1 MRAANKVLVVVGLL
15 WCSYAQA
22 QVDPTA
28 LIEQRIEAIAELL
41 EEDVEL
47 DYTTLFDLFSHY
59 IDHPLNLN
67 AASEDDLANLLVL
80 SDLQIHAL
88 LGHIAEFGKLKSL
101 YELQAVRGMDVA
113 TIRAIAPFV
122 TVQPASEI
130 SQLTFAELWEGG
142 SHDMVMR
149 YHRVLEQAAGFV
161 TGDPASSNS
170 FLGDPGRVF
179 FRYRYRY
186 KDHISL
192 GFTAEKD
199 PGETLFKAGSAFDYA
214 SGHLLY
220 QDQGLVRKLVLGD
233 YQIQFG
239 QGLNAWSGLALGK
252 SSYTMQIKRRGQ
264 GIRPY
269 TSVDEN
275 RFMRGSALT
284 LGWKKFEATGFFSRK
299 RIDANV
305 TTPDSLASS
314 DELIVSSFQQTGLHR
329 TSAEL
334 LDRKAIDETLY
345 GGHVRYKSRGFSV
358 GASVIGSQ
366 YGANLQRDLDVY
378 NQFDFN
384 ASENL
389 VMGAD
394 YHLLKRNAN
403 FFGEVSRSRYGGV
416 AWLQGVLV
424 ALHEKLSASLLYR
437 DYARDYHNTLGL
449 PFGELSRP
457 ANERGVFVGLEW
469 RLNTR
474 WKLAAYADQFEFPWM
489 RFRVD
494 APSSGVDRLIQLSW
508 KPSRK
513 QEYYIRY
520 RGRIRER
527 NSGISDAY
535 IDQPVSEVRRQFR
548 INASYHVA
556 PSFRLKT
563 RMEWI
568 TSKLGDEA
576 SEHGF
581 LFYQDL
587 IFKRI
592 GWPVNLSLRYALFD
606 TQSWDTRVYAYEN
619 DLLFTW
625 SIPPYYGRGA
635 RFYVMSKWRVAAKFD
650 ITARY
655 SEWFFTDRNTIG
667 SGLNEIQGNTKREV
681 KVQLRWRF

>member
-1 MRAANKVLVVVGLL
+1 MPAANKLLLLLVLLCGPLL
-15 WCSYAQA
+15 HA
-22 QVDPTA
+22 QVDPAT
-28 LIEQRIEAIAELL
+28 LVEQRIEAIAELL

-47 DYTTLFDLFSHY
+47 DYTTLFDRFSHFL
-59 IDHPLNLN
+59 DHPLNLN
-67 AASEDDLANLLVL
+67 TATEEDLSDLLVL
-80 SDLQIHAL
+80 SELQIQAIL
-88 LGHIAEFGKLKSL
+88 AHIVRYGKLNNI
-101 YELQAVRGMDVA
+101 YELQAVQGMNVA

-122 TVQPASEI
+122 SVAPGAEI
-130 SQLTFAELWEGG
+130 ADLTFAELFENG
-142 SHDMVMR
+142 SHDVVMR
-149 YHRVLEQAAGFV
+149 YHRVLEQAAGFNKANAAD
-161 TGDPASSNS
+161 GSH

-186 KDHISL
+186 KDHISF
-192 GFTAEKD
+192 GITTEKD
-199 PGETLFKAGSAFDYA
+199 PGETMLSGDSPMDFA

-220 QDQGLVRKLVLGD
+220 RDDGFVRKVVLGD

-252 SSYTMQIKRRGQ
+252 SSYVMQVKRRGQ

-275 RFMRGSALT
+275 RFMRGGAFT
-284 LGWKKFEATGFFSRK
+284 LGHKKWELTGFYSQK

-305 TTPDSLASS
+305 TTPDSLASA
-314 DELIVSSFQQTGLHR
+314 DELIISSFQQTGLHR
-329 TSAEL
+329 TPAEL

-345 GGHVRYKSRGFSV
+345 GGHLRYKTRRFSV
-358 GASVIGSQ
+358 GFSGIASA
-366 YGANLQRDLDVY
+366 YGAALERDLDVY

-389 VMGAD
+389 VVGAD
-394 YHLLKRNAN
+394 YHWLKGSAN
-403 FFGEVSRSRYGGV
+403 FFGEVSRSQNGGV
-416 AWLQGVLV
+416 AWMQGVLV
-424 ALHEKLSASLLYR
+424 ALHEKLSASFLYR
-437 DYARDYHNTLGL
+437 DYARDYQNTLGL

-457 ANERGVFVGLEW
+457 ANERGVYAGLEW
-469 RLNTR
+469 RFNTR
-474 WKLAAYADQFEFPWM
+474 WKLSAYADQFEFPWL
-489 RFRVD
+489 RYRVD
-494 APSSGVDRLIQLSW
+494 APSEGVDRLVQLTW

-513 QEYYIRY
+513 QEYYVRW
-520 RGRIRER
+520 RGRVRGR
-527 NSGISDAY
+527 NSNVSDAY
-535 IDQPVSEVRRQFR
+535 IDQPVAEVRRQFR
-548 INASYHVA
+548 LNASYHVA

-568 TSKLGDEA
+568 VSKIGNEEA
-576 SEHGF
+576 ENGF

-592 GWPVNLSLRYALFD
+592 QWPVSFSMRYALFD

-635 RFYVMSKWRVAAKFD
+635 RFYFMAKWRIARKLD
-650 ITARY
+650 LTARY
-655 SEWFFTDRNTIG
+655 SEWYFTDRNTIG
-667 SGLNEIQGNTKREV
+667 SGLNTIEGNTKREV